1 MFQSALLE
9 SALGLAYSLRLR
21 ESESMQND
29 LDLNSIEQKVLNM
42 LRVKLGVKARDL
54 PLGMKRAGRR
64 LPRDAHRA
72 AQVISTAKVQLGHPK
87 LARMVDL
94 HSVATAET
102 VLHAYL
108 EKIDPKER
116 RKHAILSML
125 GAQALNILGVF
136 ALVIA
141 LLTWRG
147 FL

>member
-1 MFQSALLE
+1 MRNV
-9 SALGLAYSLRLR
+9 AY
-21 ESESMQND
+21 
-29 LDLNSIEQKVLNM
+29 
-42 LRVKLGVKARDL
+42 
-54 PLGMKRAGRR
+54 R

-125 GAQALNILGVF
+125 GAQAVNILGVF

-141 LLTWRG
+141 LLAWRG